1 MKYTVIRNAFYCLET
16 VSEKNISDIYTQALV
31 TYAFCLAGKAEIC
44 ESFLR
49 ELQKSAKEV
58 GEFQPFQDL
67 GRWEDGIHFI
77 DGMHLD
83 NIESI
88 GMWIRN
94 QTFPSNYRES
104 LQHICCSTSSSCEKG
119 QVTVCLRDSIEQWYQ
134 YSFSLLFT
142 LFVYSDGSKYWEQK
156 QRSPPEKS
164 HLLDHVPS
172 NEVEITSYVLL
183 ALLYKPNHNQEDL
196 TKASAIVQ
204 WIVRQQNPY
213 GGFSSTQ
220 VHKLPFPSWS

>member
-16 VSEKNISDIYTQALV
+16 ASEKNVSDIYTQALV

-58 GEFQPFQDL
+58 GEFQPHQDL
-67 GRWEDGIHFI
+67 GRWEDGIHFTG
-77 DGMHLD
+77 GMHLD
-83 NIESI
+83 NI
-88 GMWIRN
+88 
-94 QTFPSNYRES
+94 
-104 LQHICCSTSSSCEKG
+104 L
-119 QVTVCLRDSIEQWYQ
+119 
-134 YSFSLLFT
+134 FSLLFT
-142 LFVYSDGSKYWEQK
+142 PFVYSDGSKYWEQK
-156 QRSPPEKS
+156 QRSPPETS

-172 NEVEITSYVLL
+172 TEVEITSYVLL
-183 ALLYKPNHNQEDL
+183 ALLYKPNRNQEDL

-204 WIVRQQNPY
+204 WIIRQQNPY